1 MITSCLP
8 YPTPRRVELVSS
20 ALVSLPTHL
29 LCAIF
34 NSWTLALISSSTKEA
49 SAVHYFHHIRWGL
62 FCCACWGWK
71 SRCTYNR
78 RRLSLP
84 LRIKWIQSF
93 LRLSEHEFTWVQ
105 IFTFLLPFALGSGC
119 HTVATKREADKK
131 YKNVPPKEEAL
142 YMKRITGRLAQISV
156 FMSFSTD

>member
-1 MITSCLP
+1 MIPSCLP
-8 YPTPRRVELVSS
+8 YPTPSRAKLVAS

-78 RRLSLP
+78 RRA
-84 LRIKWIQSF
+84 KFSF
-93 LRLSEHEFTWVQ
+93 WAKVNPKLSEAFWAWVHMSSD
-105 IFTFLLPFALGSGC
+105 FYVSATFCFWLRVSHSSYEKGSWQNI
-119 HTVATKREADKK
+119 RMFPQQKK
-131 YKNVPPKEEAL
+131 LCSWKESQA
-142 YMKRITGRLAQISV
+142 G
-156 FMSFSTD
+156 